1 MRTFTVRDVK
11 GDGNCFFRALYKSAM
26 CTNNINTLIK
36 QMNRYA
42 AHDGSDITEDM
53 FVAWIRR
60 SLASY
65 MRRPRGRAILRNIY
79 DNMKSIRSESKA
91 TYMVMLESFPDWF
104 VQNFRRLPATFEAFE
119 AQFTKY
125 VLRSGYWVSEIEV
138 TIIMDMFRR
147 VRIQLLNSPPLPK
160 TTADPTVM
168 YLLNE
173 GEFHYKYIRCRKS
186 KST

>member
-1 MRTFTVRDVK
+1 
-11 GDGNCFFRALYKSAM
+11 
-26 CTNNINTLIK
+26 
-36 QMNRYA
+36 
-42 AHDGSDITEDM
+42 
-53 FVAWIRR
+53 
-60 SLASY
+60 
-65 MRRPRGRAILRNIY
+65 
-79 DNMKSIRSESKA
+79 
-91 TYMVMLESFPDWF
+91 MVMLESFPDWF
-104 VQNFRRLPATFEAFE
+104 VQKFRRLPTTFEVFE

-160 TTADPTVM
+160 TTVDPTVM

-186 KST
+186 KIT